1 MIKMRKII
9 LSILLASIT
18 AVAIYSQ
25 EIVGNQN
32 IIVNNSTAYLITK
45 NKVDDGRIDGTP
57 YVSEA
62 FLPAKIISK
71 ATSSVEDKV
80 LYLRYNAV
88 NGEFEVQG
96 VDEKVYVINKYRR
109 DITVKF
115 VGLNKTYQ
123 NFGYLEDG
131 NENFSYFIN
140 LSNENSKVK
149 LLKKENIILVKKTVA
164 TTSYDKE
171 RPAHY
176 KQVSDDYFIKINEN
190 LAQEL
195 PKKDKDIAN
204 LFPEHSKTILAYVKA
219 EKIKTKKEEDLI
231 KLFEYINTL

>member
-1 MIKMRKII
+1 MKKIV
-9 LSILLASIT
+9 LSSLFSVGLIGLIN
-18 AVAIYSQ
+18 SQ
-25 EIVGNQN
+25 EIAGNQN
-32 IIVNNSTAYLITK
+32 IVTGSSGYLITK
-45 NKVDDGRIDGTP
+45 NKVDDGKIDGTP
-57 YVSEA
+57 YVSET
-62 FLPAKIISK
+62 FLPAKITSE

-131 NENFSYFIN
+131 NENYSYFIN
-140 LSNENSKVK
+140 LSDVDSKVK
-149 LLKKENIILVKKTVA
+149 LLKKENIILIKKTVA
-164 TTSYDKE
+164 VTSYDNEK
-171 RPAHY
+171 PAHY
-176 KQVSDDYFIKINEN
+176 KKVGDDYFIKINEN

-204 LFPEHSKTILAYVKA
+204 LFPEHSKAILAHIKS
-219 EKIKTKKEEDLI
+219 EKLKTKKEEDLV
-231 KLFEYINTL
+231 KLVNYINTL